1 MLSAVKRYK
10 SLLSGA
16 LARYFPRT
24 TAYLREEREAAQA
37 MAAQAQK
44 KPRGRGRK
52 GATSTPKGRSSGK
65 KSAPKEPGGV
75 AAPAAEVQDDGIYGG
90 PLRQSAGAA
99 EAMREKVAAA
109 VAAGVVAAPSDEQW
123 AMILGRAPVT
133 RIFAGAGSGK
143 STTLVLRVVFMLCHL
158 GIEPGKLTVISFTN
172 ASCAQL
178 RDQLQRVLGFWEFTF
193 DAAQARQC
201 VRTFHSAMG
210 VLAKAALGNPAW
222 FEQLDDRDPSAEPD
236 NPLAAGR
243 LRPAQQRLLEEAYQ
257 ACYAADAGFR
267 QRVHRLLGLSEPVEE
282 EGATIGQAPRDALR
296 LAGELTALPLPEA
309 FHAQA
314 GFIESIGLRIDQLQP
329 AKLTCPPQER
339 LFIEALQP
347 FWARFQALLR
357 ERGAMTFN
365 DAFAELTQRLPAGS
379 LDAALLEP
387 LTHLLIDEFQD
398 ISPQIV
404 QWLQA
409 VHRQLARSR
418 RAPSLMAIGD
428 DWQSIYGWRGSSP
441 ELFMDFDRHFPGK
454 GKAKK
459 SKVLLL
465 ETNYRSIETVVR
477 DGEAV
482 LGGVAFK
489 QEKSS
494 RAVKL
499 AQPEDGV
506 RLVQG
511 FDLAAG
517 LPNLVA
523 DIQAQ
528 CRHVEERGSG
538 ERTAV
543 LLLGRRNEA
552 LRSIQAQLDPALPVK
567 AYSIHR
573 AKGLQAEVA
582 VIVDDC
588 LPTEAHPLRNTL
600 YARCG
605 FFRNSYDQAMRDES
619 LRLAYV
625 AITRG
630 VSRVVWYCRK
640 AQGATAVLA
649 GRGR

>member
-1 MLSAVKRYK
+1 M
-10 SLLSGA
+10 
-16 LARYFPRT
+16 
-24 TAYLREEREAAQA
+24 
-37 MAAQAQK
+37 
-44 KPRGRGRK
+44 
-52 GATSTPKGRSSGK
+52 
-65 KSAPKEPGGV
+65 
-75 AAPAAEVQDDGIYGG
+75 
-90 PLRQSAGAA
+90 
-99 EAMREKVAAA
+99 
-109 VAAGVVAAPSDEQW
+109 
-123 AMILGRAPVT
+123 
-133 RIFAGAGSGK
+133 
-143 STTLVLRVVFMLCHL
+143 
-158 GIEPGKLTVISFTN
+158 
-172 ASCAQL
+172 
-178 RDQLQRVLGFWEFTF
+178 
-193 DAAQARQC
+193 
-201 VRTFHSAMG
+201 
-210 VLAKAALGNPAW
+210 
-222 FEQLDDRDPSAEPD
+222 
-236 NPLAAGR
+236 
-243 LRPAQQRLLEEAYQ
+243 
-257 ACYAADAGFR
+257 
-267 QRVHRLLGLSEPVEE
+267 HRLLGLPEPVEE
-282 EGATIGQAPRDALR
+282 GSAIGPAPRDPLR

-309 FHAQA
+309 FHGQA
-314 GFIESIGLRIDQLQP
+314 GFIESIGLRIEALQP
-329 AKLTCPPQER
+329 EKLNCPPQER

-347 FWARFQALLR
+347 FWARGAAARAWPDDLQRRLR
-357 ERGAMTFN
+357 RTHR
-365 DAFAELTQRLPAGS
+365 RLEAGS
-379 LDAALLEP
+379 VDAALLEP

-404 QWLQA
+404 QWLQT

-465 ETNYRSIETVVR
+465 ETNYRSIEAVVR

-499 AQPEDGV
+499 AQPDDGV

-511 FDLAAG
+511 FELAAG
-517 LPNLVA
+517 LADLIA

-528 CRHVEERGSG
+528 CRHVEERAAAS
-538 ERTAV
+538 
-543 LLLGRRNEA
+543 RRA
-552 LRSIQAQLDPALPVK
+552 PARPAQRVLRSIQAQLDPALPVK

-588 LPTEAHPLRNTL
+588 LPTEAHPLRNAL

-630 VSRVVWYCRK
+630 VSRVIWYCRK